1 MQWRGLAQIG
11 PDPVHIGTQ
20 DGRQIGVRHRGVA
33 APDQLDQ
40 GADLMTDRHLL
51 EADLARDLGQ
61 PRLMGGEAP
70 AMDQDDGDG
79 PETCRMGRC
88 EVGPRLVFVQRA
100 IQRAVSGDALVDLDH
115 AIIELIVQ
123 DDVTDEQFGPG
134 LPADP
139 ERIAE
144 PGRDGQQGRLA
155 LAFQQGVGRD
165 RGPHPHLIDQVCRQG
180 AGGGLQDTANALD
193 RGVGVLLGIDRQEL
207 AGPQGPVRR
216 ARHDVGEG
224 AAAIDPE
231 TPGHVCVTHLPF
243 HA

>member
-1 MQWRGLAQIG
+1 
-11 PDPVHIGTQ
+11 
-20 DGRQIGVRHRGVA
+20 
-33 APDQLDQ
+33 
-40 GADLMTDRHLL
+40 MTDRNLL
-51 EADLARDLGQ
+51 EPDFARDLGQ
-61 PRLMGGEAP
+61 PRFMGGEAP

-79 PETCRMGRC
+79 PETRCMGRC

-123 DDVTDEQFGPG
+123 DDVAHEQFGPR

-139 ERIAE
+139 QGVAE
-144 PGRDGQQGRLA
+144 PGRDGQQRRLS

-165 RGPHPHLIDQVCRQG
+165 RRAHAHLIDQTCRQR
-180 AGGGLQDTANALD
+180 AGRGHQDAADAFNG
-193 RGVGVLLGIDRQEL
+193 GVGVLLGIDRQKL

-216 ARHDVGEG
+216 ARDDVSER